1 MASLPQP
8 DRNTLFNLLREN
20 NGKLSNAAARR
31 LLGEATGKDISL
43 NDYEIFKE
51 QLLSE
56 GLIRKATGRGG
67 SIQILIEDADTTQ
80 GPIADE
86 EGESCGDDDR
96 LERIYTAINYVPGVR
111 VRINRTALTLLFG
124 DDEDKLFCG
133 WNDRLPSYYIQYRIE
148 AGKTDYS
155 EQAEGIFREVSAD
168 MPEASIKRNSNSA
181 TLLLGVSVPKV
192 VQVVRRLK
200 ASLDQT
206 NIGGASEPLE
216 TDYYEEIGSLIKL
229 AVDNGLRWPFRNWRK
244 TLGFDEVDDLI
255 LIGNSPD
262 GMRDKYREHV
272 VPASLLKDEAIKLA
286 EEGAPAE
293 VIADFLRHH
302 LFIVWISF
310 KEAEMLNSGTDNGG
324 CSLKTTMP
332 KGWVFGCDPLERL
345 QDAGIPIQFN
355 RPIEI
360 KKWIP
365 WRKREESREG
375 SFRNIFKKALGI
387 N

>member
-1 MASLPQP
+1 M
-8 DRNTLFNLLREN
+8 
-20 NGKLSNAAARR
+20 
-31 LLGEATGKDISL
+31 
-43 NDYEIFKE
+43 
-51 QLLSE
+51 
-56 GLIRKATGRGG
+56 
-67 SIQILIEDADTTQ
+67 
-80 GPIADE
+80 
-86 EGESCGDDDR
+86 
-96 LERIYTAINYVPGVR
+96 R

-133 WNDRLPSYYIQYRIE
+133 WNGGLPSYYIQYRIE

-155 EQAEGIFREVSAD
+155 EQAKGIFREASAD

-181 TLLLGVSVPKV
+181 TLFLGVSVPKV

-229 AVDNGLRWPFRNWRK
+229 AVDNELRWPFRNWRK

-262 GMRDKYREHV
+262 GMCDKYREHV

-302 LFIVWISF
+302 FFTIWISF
-310 KEAEMLNSGTDNGG
+310 KEVEMLNSGTDNGG

-332 KGWVFGCDPLERL
+332 KGWVFGCNPLERL
-345 QDAGIPIQFN
+345 QDAGIRSSSIGPLRSKN
-355 RPIEI
+355 GYYGE
-360 KKWIP
+360 KKKNQG
-365 WRKREESREG
+365 RA
-375 SFRNIFKKALGI
+375 ALGI
-387 N
+387 YSRKH